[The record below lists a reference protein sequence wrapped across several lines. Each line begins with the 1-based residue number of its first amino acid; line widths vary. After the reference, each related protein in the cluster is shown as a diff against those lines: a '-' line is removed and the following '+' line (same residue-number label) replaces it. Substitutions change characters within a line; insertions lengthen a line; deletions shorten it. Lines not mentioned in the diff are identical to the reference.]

1 MSLKASLKSVIAE
14 MDSFGAVEKG
24 AIAAI
29 GSCCSHGACESCAA
43 ASTEGTRFER
53 KNPFNLRERV
63 SGDGNRRRKKK
74 DPRTA
79 IHLRHFRFP
88 QKLRVTKEDGW
99 QTEILHLF
107 IHRTG
112 GSKWLQKVSV
122 GRKYIY

>member
-1 MSLKASLKSVIAE
+1 M
-14 MDSFGAVEKG
+14 
-24 AIAAI
+24 
-29 GSCCSHGACESCAA
+29 
-43 ASTEGTRFER
+43 ER
-53 KNPFNLRERV
+53 VRVAPTHRRRERALNEKNPFNLRERV
-63 SGDGNRRRKKK
+63 SGDGNRRKKKK

-122 GRKYIY
+122 GPKYIY